1 MKLRLLAFG
10 DSLTAGY
17 HHMGHAFAPWAPLLQ
32 RLLGSDVVCDHIGL
46 SGFTTQQMLDTA
58 DEQSVTDVVPVTWPG
73 YRTQLRRHRYDVV
86 LILGGTND
94 LADYGHGPMPTQRTV
109 SNLAKLHAFAHEAG
123 ARSVAMTIPESK
135 GAVYFET
142 RSPPFRVRLDANEA
156 IRAWA
161 ANQPADRVHLVDA
174 SALVPY
180 SGTNGLWEPDGLH
193 LSQRGYEAFGRALAP
208 QIAEF
213 VRATHGAP
221 NMAPNMGPAAAATVA
236 EPGWHHG
243 ARVPDEGG
251 NHHAISGHQAGWHPG
266 ARVSIFGLTNAAQ
279 HNGKYGRLSARAPPS
294 GGGEGRRLGVE
305 LEGEDG
311 TVLSVRRENLVLA
324 PVEGKSGDFGEGE
337 KEY

>member
-32 RLLGSDVVCDHIGL
+32 SLLGSDVVCDHIGL

-58 DEQSVTDVVPVTWPG
+58 DEQNVTDVVPMSWPG

-109 SNLAKLHAFAHEAG
+109 SNLATLHAYAHEAG

-161 ANQPADRVHLVDA
+161 AKQPAHQVHFVDA

-208 QIAEF
+208 QIADF
-213 VRATHGAP
+213 VRATRGAP
-221 NMAPNMGPAAAATVA
+221 NMAPMPAGSSAASAADADA
-236 EPGWHHG
+236 EP
-243 ARVPDEGG
+243 
-251 NHHAISGHQAGWHPG
+251 GWHPG
-266 ARVSIFGLTNAAQ
+266 ARVSIFGLTKAAQ

-305 LEGEDG
+305 LEEGG
-311 TVLSVRRENLVLA
+311 AVLSVRCENLVLA
-324 PVEGKSGDFGEGE
+324 PVEGTFGGHKGDKGE
-337 KEY
+337 KDICGGS

>member
-32 RLLGSDVVCDHIGL
+32 SLLGSDVVCDHIGL

-58 DEQSVTDVVPVTWPG
+58 DEQNVTDVVPMSWPG

-109 SNLAKLHAFAHEAG
+109 SNLATLHAYAHEAG

-161 ANQPADRVHLVDA
+161 AKQPAHQVHFVDA

-208 QIAEF
+208 QIADF
-213 VRATHGAP
+213 VRATRGAP
-221 NMAPNMGPAAAATVA
+221 NMAPTPAGSSAASAADADA
-236 EPGWHHG
+236 EPGWY
-243 ARVPDEGG
+243 
-251 NHHAISGHQAGWHPG
+251 PG
-266 ARVSIFGLTNAAQ
+266 ARVSIFGLTKAAQ

-305 LEGEDG
+305 LEEGG
-311 TVLSVRRENLVLA
+311 AVLSVRCENLVLA
-324 PVEGKSGDFGEGE
+324 PVEGTFGGHKGDKGE
-337 KEY
+337 KDICGGS